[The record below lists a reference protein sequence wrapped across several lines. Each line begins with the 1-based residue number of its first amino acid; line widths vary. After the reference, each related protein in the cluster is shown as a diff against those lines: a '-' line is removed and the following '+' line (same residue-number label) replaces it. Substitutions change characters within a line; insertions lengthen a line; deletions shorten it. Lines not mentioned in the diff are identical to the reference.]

1 MKRFILLSLIVTL
14 AALAIGCGGVNRAAT
29 GTESSVPSQPAPNQ
43 AYDDAVTEKGN
54 TADGMTAPGSAPA
67 PRAPAETDSSAVQAQ
82 EQERMIVYTGSLSLQ
97 VNDTADT
104 INKIT
109 DVLKNV
115 NGYISSKSV
124 VAYGK
129 DKLRG
134 TITIRIPAAALETTL
149 GQIKALGVKVLK
161 EDANSNDVTSE
172 YVDLDARRKN
182 LEAYE
187 VELQKLLDTVRERTG
202 KAEDI
207 LAVYNQ
213 LTQVRGE
220 IEQIKGRQK
229 YLENTSTL
237 ATYTVQLVP
246 IEEVVVEGK
255 PGWDP
260 GRVFGES
267 LDGLIGSLQ
276 ALVELTIRFTIGVLP
291 VLILLFL
298 PFIVLFLI
306 VRFFWKKR
314 QPKKLAPAK

>member
-1 MKRFILLSLIVTL
+1 MKRFILISIFAMIAL
-14 AALAIGCGGVNRAAT
+14 LAIGCSAANRAQT
-29 GTESSVPSQPAPNQ
+29 TSESAPPLPAQPYN
-43 AYDDAVTEKGN
+43 DAVTNKGN
-54 TADGMTAPGSAPA
+54 AAGGMTAPDSAPA
-67 PRAPAETDSSAVQAQ
+67 PRAPSETDSTAYQAQ
-82 EQERMIVYTGSLSLQ
+82 DKERMIVYTGSLSLQ

-109 DVLKNV
+109 DVLKTV
-115 NGYISSKSV
+115 NGYIASKSV

-134 TITIRIPAAALETTL
+134 TITVRIPAVALDPTL
-149 GQIKALGVKVLK
+149 AQIKALGVKVLK

-220 IEQIKGRQK
+220 IEQIKGRQN
-229 YLENTSTL
+229 YLQNTSTL
-237 ATYTVQLVP
+237 ATYTVELVP

-260 GRVFGES
+260 GRVFSES
-267 LDGLIGSLQ
+267 LDGLVGSLQ
-276 ALVELTIRFTIGVLP
+276 ALIELTIRFTIGVLP

-306 VRFFWKKR
+306 IRFFWKKR
-314 QPKKLAPAK
+314 EPKKVAPAK